1 MNQPQKLCVLPPA
14 PCAANRP
21 CLQIIRGLPGS
32 GKSTLAKK
40 FDCLHLE
47 LDHYCIRAREY
58 RWSPE
63 RDKTARNLLLWRLRD
78 EMREQIDLVVSGVF
92 PAASGSLG
100 AIVGYACEFGY
111 EVYIHTLITD
121 FGNVH
126 AVRACDS
133 ESMRRA
139 FTDDLTILTQLRE
152 LFPLRVEWLETCVH
166 FALMPT
172 TATTI
177 PYEKETTDEK

>member
-1 MNQPQKLCVLPPA
+1 MNPTQNTVSPA
-14 PCAANRP
+14 ALCAANRP

-32 GKSTLAKK
+32 GKSTLAKS

-63 RDKTARNLLLWRLRD
+63 RDKTARNLILWRVRD

-92 PAASGSLG
+92 PSASDSLG

-126 AVRACDS
+126 ACRECDLAQ
-133 ESMRRA
+133 MRDS
-139 FTDDLTILTQLRE
+139 FTDDLTLLSHLRE
-152 LFPLRVEWLETCVH
+152 LFPLRVEWLDSCVH

-172 TATTI
+172 TSTPI
-177 PYEKETTDEK
+177 PFEKEMTDEN